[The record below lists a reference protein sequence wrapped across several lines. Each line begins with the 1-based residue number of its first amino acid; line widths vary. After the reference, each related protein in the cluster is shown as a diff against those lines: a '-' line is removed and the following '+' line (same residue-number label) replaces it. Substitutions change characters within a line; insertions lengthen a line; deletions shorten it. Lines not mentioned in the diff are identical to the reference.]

1 MYSGTRPL
9 EGFGIGLRA
18 PHYRDFLEQSPKVD
32 WIEVHT
38 ENYFGAGGW
47 DLHVLDT
54 LRADYP
60 LSLHGVALA
69 LGSASDEHFANHL
82 EKIRDLAQ
90 RFEPARISE
99 HLCWGMVPG
108 RHLNDLLPL
117 PLTTQALRLVCARV
131 DQAQASLGAIL
142 LENVSTHLR
151 FAADTLGEAEFLDE
165 VARRTG
171 CGVLLDVNNLYVN
184 QCNHGEDALTAMRAI
199 DPAVVG
205 EVHLAGHLIT
215 DDAVIDH
222 HGAPVADAV
231 WALYR
236 AAVARVG
243 AVPTLIEWDTDI
255 PALTVLI
262 DEAETARYV
271 ASQALG
277 QGAVHV

>member
-1 MYSGTRPL
+1 MYPGTQPL
-9 EGFGIGLRA
+9 NGFGLRA
-18 PHYRDFLEQSPKVD
+18 PHYREFLEQRPPVD

-47 DLHVLDT
+47 DLQVLET

-69 LGSASDEHFANHL
+69 LGSASDEHFAAHL
-82 EKIRDLAQ
+82 QKIRDLAR

-99 HLCWGMVPG
+99 HLCWAVVPG

-117 PLTTQALRLVCARV
+117 PLTAEALRLVCARV
-131 DQAQASLGAIL
+131 DQAQASLGPIL

-184 QCNHGEDALTAMRAI
+184 QCNHGEDARAAMLAI

-215 DDAVIDH
+215 DDAVVDH

-236 AAVARVG
+236 DCVAHIG
-243 AVPTLIEWDTDI
+243 AVPTLIE
-255 PALTVLI
+255 ALLDFKLFLI
-262 DEAETARYV
+262 
-271 ASQALG
+271 LLC
-277 QGAVHV
+277 